1 MRTAVLLGAALVAF
15 AIPAH
20 AQEAHVHSSMT
31 TPAPAVPANANP
43 KAANYAA
50 SNAKTMERM
59 HAGMMGVALTGD
71 PAHDFLSQMIPHH
84 QGAIDMAKAALLASD
99 DPTIRNLAQ
108 SIIVEQT
115 YEIDLMTRLLAEKA
129 SANKD
134 APK

>member
-1 MRTAVLLGAALVAF
+1 MRTAILLGAALVAF
-15 AIPAH
+15 VAPVH
-20 AQEAHVHSSMT
+20 AQGEHDHSSMKVQASVL
-31 TPAPAVPANANP
+31 PKGGDP
-43 KAANYAA
+43 KAAAYAA
-50 SNAKTMERM
+50 SNAKSMERM
-59 HAGMMGVALTGD
+59 HAGMMGAPVTGD

-84 QGAIDMAKAALLASD
+84 QGAIDMAKAALLATA

>member
-15 AIPAH
+15 ALPAH
-20 AQEAHVHSSMT
+20 AQGAHDHSSMT
-31 TPAPAVPANANP
+31 TPAPAAPASADP
-43 KAANYAA
+43 RAAAYAA

-59 HAGMMGVALTGD
+59 HADMMGVALTGD
-71 PAHDFLSQMIPHH
+71 PARDFLAQMIPHH

-99 DPTIRNLAQ
+99 DPNIRNLAQ

-115 YEIDLMTRLLAEKA
+115 YEIDLMTRLLAEKTLA
-129 SANKD
+129 KKE

>member
-1 MRTAVLLGAALVAF
+1 MRTAVLFGAALVAL
-15 AIPAH
+15 AAPAH
-20 AQEAHVHSSMT
+20 AQGAHDHSSMT
-31 TPAPAVPANANP
+31 MPAPVLPANADP
-43 KAANYAA
+43 KAAAYAA
-50 SNAKTMERM
+50 SNAKSMERM
-59 HAGMMGVALTGD
+59 HDGMMGAPVTGD

-84 QGAIDMAKAALLASD
+84 QGAIDMAKAALLATD